1 MRATSIKV
9 RIRTDDVPGALTE
22 IADFTRFPG
31 LAPDVRSVV
40 TGEGGSEWTVNF
52 RRGVLHWHETDT
64 VSTTDL
70 RIDFAQTDGDFAEF
84 RGAWRLRPVLGGAH
98 VTFKVTWDFGIDSMA
113 GLMDP
118 IAERVIKRVV
128 CDVLSGLFGE
138 ITVLEGGEAL
148 TDLGRA
154 A

>member
-9 RIRTDDVPGALTE
+9 RIRTDDVPAALAE
-22 IADFTRFPG
+22 IADFTRFPA
-31 LAPDVRSVV
+31 LAGDVRSVV
-40 TGEGGSEWTVNF
+40 TGDGGSEWTVNF
-52 RRGVLHWHETDT
+52 RRGVMRWHETET
-64 VSTTDL
+64 VSDL
-70 RIDFAQTDGDFAEF
+70 RIDFAQTEGDFAEF
-84 RGAWRLRPVLGGAH
+84 HGSWLLRPVIGGAH
-98 VTFKVTWDFGIDSMA
+98 VLFEVTWDFGIDSMA

-128 CDVLSGLFGE
+128 CDVLSGLFGD
-138 ITVLEGGEAL
+138 ITVLEGGAAL

>member
-9 RIRTDDVPGALTE
+9 RIRTDDVPSAVTA
-22 IADFTRFPG
+22 IADFTRFPA
-31 LAPDVRSVV
+31 LAPDVRQVV
-40 TGEGGSEWTVNF
+40 ADDRGSEWTVNF

-64 VSTTDL
+64 VSDL
-70 RIDFAQTDGDFAEF
+70 RIDFAQTEGDFAEF
-84 RGAWRLRPVLGGAH
+84 HGSWLLRPVLGGAH
-98 VTFKVTWDFGIDSMA
+98 VTFEVTWDFGIDSMA

-118 IAERVIKRVV
+118 IAERVIKRVA
-128 CDVLSGLFGE
+128 CDVLRGLFGE
-138 ITVLEGGEAL
+138 IAVLGGGEAL

>member
-9 RIRTDDVPGALTE
+9 RIRTDDVPAALTG
-22 IADFTRFPG
+22 IADFTRFPD
-31 LAPDVRSVV
+31 LAPDVRQV
-40 TGEGGSEWTVNF
+40 TSGDGGSDWAVNF
-52 RRGVLHWHETDT
+52 RRGVMHWHETET
-64 VSTTDL
+64 VSPADL

-84 RGAWRLRPVLGGAH
+84 HGSWRLRPVIGGAH
-98 VTFKVTWDFGIDSMA
+98 VTFEVTWDFGIDSMA

-138 ITVLEGGEAL
+138 ITVIEGGEAL